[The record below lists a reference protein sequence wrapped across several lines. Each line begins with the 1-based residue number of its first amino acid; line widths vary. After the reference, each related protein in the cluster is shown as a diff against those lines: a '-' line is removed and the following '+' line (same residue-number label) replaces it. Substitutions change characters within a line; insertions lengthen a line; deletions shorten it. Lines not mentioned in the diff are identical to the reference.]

1 MMTDIILRDDDKGL
15 DEVVAEGA
23 SVHLERMD
31 DDCFMLI
38 VGKGNRRV
46 AVELRAEVRNR
57 LTAAVAWEDINGE
70 R

>member
-23 SVHLERMD
+23 SIHLERMD

>member
-1 MMTDIILRDDDKGL
+1 MTDIILRDDDKGL

>member
-1 MMTDIILRDDDKGL
+1 MTTDIILRDDDKGL

-23 SVHLERMD
+23 SVHLERMA

-46 AVELRAEVRNR
+46 AVELRAEVRNK

-70 R
+70 H